1 MRRIAFVLL
10 ALLLAIPALASE
22 PNGYAM
28 DVDVSS
34 TSQSDVFLCTVT
46 VTNLEDGTLVFAPRV
61 ELRSGEPVIAQSKDG
76 DLLSELAVSVDSATA
91 RVTTE
96 VKLTRDG
103 KVIAIHRSSV
113 VAR

>member
-10 ALLLAIPALASE
+10 ALLLAIPALASK

-34 TSQSDVFLCTVT
+34 TSQPDVFLCTVT

-96 VKLTRDG
+96 VKLSRSG
-103 KVIAIHRSSV
+103 KVVAIHRSSV
-113 VAR
+113 TPR

>member
-10 ALLLAIPALASE
+10 ALLLATPALASE
-22 PNGYAM
+22 STSYAM

-34 TSQSDVFLCTVT
+34 TSQPDVFMCTVT

-61 ELRSGEPVIAQSKDG
+61 ELRSGEPVTAQTKDG
-76 DLLSELAVSVDSATA
+76 DLLSELKVSVDSGTA

-96 VKLTRDG
+96 VKLSRAG
-103 KVIAIHRSSV
+103 RVVAVHRSSV
-113 VAR
+113 IAR